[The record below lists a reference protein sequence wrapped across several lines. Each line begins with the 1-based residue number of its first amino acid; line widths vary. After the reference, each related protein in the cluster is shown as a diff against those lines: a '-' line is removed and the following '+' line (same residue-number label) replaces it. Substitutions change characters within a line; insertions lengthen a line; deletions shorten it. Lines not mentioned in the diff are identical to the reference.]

1 MKVVVFGAG
10 GMVGTGVLRACLL
23 DEEVRSVVAVVRRPL
38 GMGHP
43 KLREVSPADFAD
55 LADVAG
61 EFAGA
66 DACLFALGVPSAGR
80 TEAEYTR
87 VTRDF
92 ALAAARVL
100 LPLGEHLT
108 FVYVSGASAD
118 SASTTMWARVKGRA
132 EDELLALPL
141 RTYVFRPGYIRPR
154 HGARPRSL
162 TSRLAY
168 GATSWTYPV
177 LRRLFPRHTTTTDA
191 IGRAAL
197 AVVRRG
203 GTGSRVLTSAD
214 INAAATEKA
223 LS

>member
-23 DEEVRSVVAVVRRPL
+23 DDEVESVVAVVRRPL
-38 GMGHP
+38 GTRHP
-43 KLREVSPADFAD
+43 ELREVTPADFAD
-55 LADVAG
+55 LTDVAD
-61 EFAGA
+61 ELAGA
-66 DACLFALGVPSAGR
+66 GACFFCLGVPSAGR

-87 VTRDF
+87 VTRDY

-100 LPLGEHLT
+100 LPRTEDLT

-118 SASTTMWARVKGRA
+118 SASRTMWARVKGRA

-154 HGARPRSL
+154 HGARPRSR
-162 TSRLAY
+162 TSRLLY

-197 AVVRRG
+197 AVTRRG
-203 GTGSRVLTSAD
+203 GSGPRVLTSAD
-214 INAAATEKA
+214 INTAAAEGEKA
-223 LS
+223 